1 MARCSA
7 REEGT
12 KGGREEEEEGNNWN
26 EPVSPRAAP
35 MPNPGVR
42 REALEKSRR
51 CNHPAVVLL
60 IKKRLSLGVAL
71 KRGGGRREGFRARH
85 SLLRSFPLDQKSG

>member
-1 MARCSA
+1 MAKCSA

-12 KGGREEEEEGNNWN
+12 LREEGKRRKRETIGTNQGH
-26 EPVSPRAAP
+26 PAAP

-51 CNHPAVVLL
+51 CNPPAVVLL
-60 IKKRLSLGVAL
+60 IKKRLSIGGAL

-85 SLLRSFPLDQKSG
+85 SPAFFPA